1 MLLLPILAA
10 LLAQPVQPAESDSAS
25 TRACPAVTNT
35 DLAAAIAA
43 HGGAVR
49 WAVEER
55 AERPVTVWVQ
65 RRPADAASERH
76 DAREWQTALVDGI
89 TAWNGV
95 VAGLRLAIAGD
106 SVAADVRVVWAPTL
120 VTSPNDADA
129 GALASL
135 TAGRT
140 TLVPDDAGR
149 AVTATVVL
157 ARTAPNGA
165 PYLPRDVRAVTQH
178 EIGHALG
185 LAHHASPASVMAP
198 MVTAERI
205 GDADRA
211 VLRALYALPVGAC
224 RASHDSTYGSR

>member
-10 LLAQPVQPAESDSAS
+10 LLAQPLQPAEPDSVPA
-25 TRACPAVTNT
+25 RACPAVTNA

-49 WAVEER
+49 WPVEER
-55 AERPVTVWVQ
+55 DARPVIVWVQ
-65 RRPADAASERH
+65 RRPTDAASKRH
-76 DAREWQTALVDGI
+76 DAREWQTALADGI
-89 TAWNGV
+89 TAWNDVVPGLRLV
-95 VAGLRLAIAGD
+95 VAGD
-106 SVAADVRVVWAPTL
+106 SAAADVRVVWAPTL

-165 PYLPRDVRAVTQH
+165 PYLPNDVRAVTQH

-185 LAHHASPASVMAP
+185 LAHHASPTSVMAP
-198 MVTAERI
+198 TVTAEHI
-205 GDADRA
+205 GDQDRA
-211 VLRALYALPVGAC
+211 VLRSLYALPVGAC
-224 RASHDSTYGSR
+224 RDAR

>member
-10 LLAQPVQPAESDSAS
+10 LLAQPVQPTESDSVPAL
-25 TRACPAVTNT
+25 ACAAVTND

-55 AERPVTVWVQ
+55 ARPVTVWLQ
-65 RRPADAASERH
+65 RRPTDAASARH
-76 DAREWQTALVDGI
+76 DGREWQTALVDGI
-89 TAWNGV
+89 TAWNGIV
-95 VAGLRLAIAGD
+95 PGLRLAVADD
-106 SVAADVRVVWAPTL
+106 SAAADVRVVWAPTL

-185 LAHHASPASVMAP
+185 LAHHASPTSVMAP

-224 RASHDSTYGSR
+224 RPAVGG

>member
-1 MLLLPILAA
+1 MLLVPILAA
-10 LLAQPVQPAESDSAS
+10 LLAQPVQPAESDSVSA
-25 TRACPAVTNT
+25 RACPAVTNT

-49 WAVEER
+49 WAVEAR
-55 AERPVTVWVQ
+55 AHPVTVWLQ
-65 RRPADAASERH
+65 RRPTDAASARH
-76 DAREWQTALVDGI
+76 DAREWQDALVAGV
-89 TAWNGV
+89 TAWSGV
-95 VAGLRLAIAGD
+95 VPALRLAITAD
-106 SVAADVRVVWAPTL
+106 SAAADVRVVWAPTL

-140 TLVPDDAGR
+140 TLVPDEAGR

-157 ARTAPNGA
+157 ARTAPNDA

-185 LAHHASPASVMAP
+185 LAHHASPSSVMAP
-198 MVTAERI
+198 MVTAEQI
-205 GDADRA
+205 GETDRA

-224 RASHDSTYGSR
+224 RPADGR